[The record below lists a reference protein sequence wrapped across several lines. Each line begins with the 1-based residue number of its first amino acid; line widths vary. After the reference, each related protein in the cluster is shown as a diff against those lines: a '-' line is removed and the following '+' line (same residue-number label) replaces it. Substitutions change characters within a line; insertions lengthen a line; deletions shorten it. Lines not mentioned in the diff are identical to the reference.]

1 MRLKKINLKNIRSYE
16 EEEII
21 FPKGSVLLSGD
32 IGSGKTSVLLAIE
45 YALFG
50 LQPGQR
56 GSSLLANKSD
66 KCSVK
71 LELEIDGNEII
82 IERGLKRKSKSI
94 SQDYAYIEINGE
106 RIEASVTE
114 IKTHVLKLLNY
125 PIEFIRKNN
134 LLYRY
139 TVYTPQEQM
148 KQIILEDAESR
159 LDILR
164 HIFGIDKYKRIK
176 ENIGKI
182 SLKLREESRILQVKV
197 NDLDEKKDKT
207 ITNLKFIKILKN
219 NLQDKEKELVFQKDK
234 RKILEKEVDSLNS
247 KVKEKEN
254 FKKEMEKTQ
263 IMLSNKKQNSNQ
275 NLEDISELSKKINE
289 FDGIFDSQKLELTLK
304 RIFQSKGLVEN
315 LNTYLIEISSKLD
328 AIKIVKRNDSEKK
341 NKIFKI
347 DICPT
352 CLQDVPENHKHNI
365 LNETEKKLKDNE
377 KEEHLL
383 SQEKEKTLKN
393 LEEERKIMAE
403 LEKEKSELEKRKVK
417 SLEIIESKKRLELL
431 EKNKISFQNDLSF
444 LETHMK
450 GLKESSLEFTK
461 FDNLFEIRKSELKEL
476 FNKEKKTEI
485 GIAEIK
491 KELEITEREI
501 KELEKKISEGEKLKQ
516 KMINLLD
523 IENWLSGK
531 FLNLISFTEKNIMIA
546 LRKEFTQIFN
556 KWFSMLTTDSF
567 QVYLDETF
575 SPVITQG
582 DFELDY
588 TYLSGGE
595 RTAVALAYRLALN
608 QIINS
613 LLSKIKTQD
622 LVILDE
628 PTDGFSET
636 QLDKVRDILQ
646 ELNLGQLI
654 IVSHEQKIEGF
665 VDNIIRLKKQNG
677 VSTKEC

>member
-450 GLKESSLEFTK
+450 GLKESTLEFTK